1 MEVYIDDVVVKSQ
14 TFEEHIDFLE
24 KAFLRM
30 RRHQLKMNPLKCAF
44 GVKAGN
50 FLGFL
55 VHNRGIEIDKNKAKA
70 IMQAKPPTNKKEL
83 QRLLG
88 QINFLRRFISNV
100 AGRTKA
106 FSPLLKL
113 KSNEEFVWGQEQQ
126 QAFEAIKEYLTTPP
140 VLTPPTQ
147 GKPLK
152 LYISETQ
159 ESIGSLL
166 AQDNSEGQ
174 EQAIFYLSRIL
185 SECECKYSIIKK
197 LCLVLYF
204 SAFKLRNYML
214 AYVVCVIAQT
224 DLVKYTLSR
233 LILSGKLGKWSLS
246 LVEFNLVY
254 LPQKVVKGQAL
265 VDFLADHPS
274 TNVTDFNESLVLEVT
289 PWKLFFDGS
298 KSEQGVGIGVVL
310 ESPMGI
316 KTQMSLRLNQQC
328 SHN

>member
-1 MEVYIDDVVVKSQ
+1 MNLIFHDMLHKFMEVYINDVVVKSQ
-14 TFEEHIDFLE
+14 TFEEHVECLE

-50 FLGFL
+50 FLRFL

-126 QAFEAIKEYLTTPP
+126 QAFKAIKEYLVTPP
-140 VLTPPTQ
+140 ILTLPKQ

-152 LYISETQ
+152 LYISATQ

-174 EQAIFYLSRIL
+174 EQAIFYLSRN
-185 SECECKYSIIKK
+185 
-197 LCLVLYF
+197 
-204 SAFKLRNYML
+204 FK
-214 AYVVCVIAQT
+214 
-224 DLVKYTLSR
+224 
-233 LILSGKLGKWSLS
+233 
-246 LVEFNLVY
+246 
-254 LPQKVVKGQAL
+254 
-265 VDFLADHPS
+265 
-274 TNVTDFNESLVLEVT
+274 
-289 PWKLFFDGS
+289 
-298 KSEQGVGIGVVL
+298 
-310 ESPMGI
+310 
-316 KTQMSLRLNQQC
+316 
-328 SHN
+328 

>member
-1 MEVYIDDVVVKSQ
+1 
-14 TFEEHIDFLE
+14 
-24 KAFLRM
+24 
-30 RRHQLKMNPLKCAF
+30 MNPLKCAF
-44 GVKAGN
+44 GVKVGN

-126 QAFEAIKEYLTTPP
+126 QAFEAIKEYLATPP
-140 VLTPPTQ
+140 VLTPPKQ

-152 LYISETQ
+152 LYISATQ

-174 EQAIFYLSRIL
+174 EQAVFYLSRIL
-185 SECECKYSIIKK
+185 SECECKYSIIEK
-197 LCLVLYF
+197 LCLALYF
-204 SAFKLRNYML
+204 SAFKLRHYML
-214 AYVVCVIAQT
+214 AYVVCVITQT
-224 DLVKYTLSR
+224 DIVKYMLSR
-233 LILSGKLGKWSLS
+233 PILSGKLGKWSLS

-254 LPQKVVKGQAL
+254 VP
-265 VDFLADHPS
+265 
-274 TNVTDFNESLVLEVT
+274 
-289 PWKLFFDGS
+289 
-298 KSEQGVGIGVVL
+298 
-310 ESPMGI
+310 
-316 KTQMSLRLNQQC
+316 
-328 SHN
+328 

>member
-1 MEVYIDDVVVKSQ
+1 
-14 TFEEHIDFLE
+14 
-24 KAFLRM
+24 M

-126 QAFEAIKEYLTTPP
+126 QAFEAIKEYLATPP
-140 VLTPPTQ
+140 VLTPPKQ

-152 LYISETQ
+152 LYISATQ

-174 EQAIFYLSRIL
+174 EQAVFYLSRIL
-185 SECECKYSIIKK
+185 SECECKYSIIEK
-197 LCLVLYF
+197 LCLALYF
-204 SAFKLRNYML
+204 SAFKLRHYML

-224 DLVKYTLSR
+224 DVVKYMLSR
-233 LILSGKLGKWSLS
+233 PILSGKLGKWSLS

-254 LPQKVVKGQAL
+254 VPQKAVKGQAL
-265 VDFLADHPS
+265 ADFLADHPC
-274 TNVTDFNESLVLEVT
+274 TDVTDFNESLVLEVT
-289 PWKLFFDGS
+289 PWKLFLMGQNQN
-298 KSEQGVGIGVVL
+298 KEQEL
-310 ESPMGI
+310 EWF
-316 KTQMSLRLNQQC
+316 
-328 SHN
+328 

>member
-14 TFEEHIDFLE
+14 TFKEHIECLE

-55 VHNRGIEIDKNKAKA
+55 VHNRGIEIDKNKAKT

-100 AGRTKA
+100 AGKIKA

-126 QAFEAIKEYLTTPP
+126 QAFEAIKEYLATPP
-140 VLTPPTQ
+140 VLTPLKQ

-152 LYISETQ
+152 LYISATQ

-174 EQAIFYLSRIL
+174 EQAVFYLSRIL
-185 SECECKYSIIKK
+185 SECECKYCIIEK
-197 LCLVLYF
+197 LCLALYF
-204 SAFKLRNYML
+204 SAFKLRHYML

-224 DLVKYTLSR
+224 DVVKYMLSR
-233 LILSGKLGKWSLS
+233 PILSGKLGKWSLS

-254 LPQKVVKGQAL
+254 VP
-265 VDFLADHPS
+265 
-274 TNVTDFNESLVLEVT
+274 
-289 PWKLFFDGS
+289 
-298 KSEQGVGIGVVL
+298 
-310 ESPMGI
+310 
-316 KTQMSLRLNQQC
+316 
-328 SHN
+328 